1 MSDLTPQSRF
11 TELFAILGQP
21 ENGRAVSADTLEK
34 YRGKLP
40 NRLLEYWQ
48 EYGFC
53 NFADGLFWLT
63 NPEDYED
70 ILTDWLPENVQQDG
84 REYYVIARSGWG
96 ELFIWEPTY
105 GNKYC
110 IIPHFGFVTV
120 GGSDEKMIRKG
131 DADFALELFFL
142 ATQQEYL
149 DMNDN
154 KGKPL
159 FQRAVK
165 KFGALAQD
173 EMFSFVPALAAGGEP
188 QIGNVDKVNLFA
200 QFDVLRQLVE
210 PRVFNEKDMIAH
222 GWGGKPL

>member
-1 MSDLTPQSRF
+1 MSHLNPQSRF
-11 TELFAILGQP
+11 AEFIDDFGQP
-21 ENGRAVSADTLEK
+21 ETSRPISAATLNK

-40 NRLLEYWQ
+40 DRLLEYWQ

-53 NFADGLFWLT
+53 RFADGLFWLT

-70 ILTDWLPENVQQDG
+70 ILAQWLPETVHQDG

-131 DADFALELFFL
+131 NADFALELFFL
-142 ATQQEYL
+142 ITEQEDL
-149 DMNDN
+149 DMEYEND
-154 KGKPL
+154 KPL
-159 FQRAVK
+159 FNRAAK
-165 KFGALAQD
+165 KFGALAED
-173 EMFSFVPALAAGGEP
+173 EMLSFVPALAAGSDAL
-188 QIGNVDKVNLFA
+188 IGNVDKVNLFA
-200 QFDVLRQLVE
+200 QFDLLRQLVE
-210 PRVFNEKDMIAH
+210 PRVFDDKDMIAH